1 MYKFYR
7 KIDENTLMGIQKYE
21 GLQLAKFKAE
31 LDSLCIG
38 VSKSHGWNYAAHV
51 ERWIDMSCKWNR
63 LPLDGYTA
71 TLQIDFTDSFG
82 NMVEIDENVCSFF
95 ENITSISFNIFRQKY
110 RVFQNE
116 QLESIRTE
124 VRQFIYNLE

>member
-51 ERWIDMSCKWNR
+51 DRWIDMSCKWNR
-63 LPLDGYTA
+63 LPLDDILQLYKSTSRTA
-71 TLQIDFTDSFG
+71 LVIWLKSTKMFAPFLKI
-82 NMVEIDENVCSFF
+82 
-95 ENITSISFNIFRQKY
+95 
-110 RVFQNE
+110 
-116 QLESIRTE
+116 
-124 VRQFIYNLE
+124 